1 MRKAYSKRAGAEVYA
16 LAPEQIEEFR
26 KAGYKTPTPEEAIA
40 DAGAVKLEPPEG
52 SRAYVVFDFK
62 AGEFAVRV
70 RTCTLKGSDY
80 SSLCGEI
87 IKAAILK
94 RLAENADP
102 DRPKAPPAAGT
113 SSAAGASSAIVEL
126 LKAAL
131 TKTIIGAGATASP
144 AAQTPTVTPAPPE
157 GDDGE
162 EVST

>member
-70 RTCTLKGSDY
+70 RTCTLKGSEY

-94 RLAENADP
+94 RLAESADP
-102 DRPKAPPAAGT
+102 DRPKTPP
-113 SSAAGASSAIVEL
+113 AAGASSAIVEL